1 MAGESP
7 DKSEQRKSSGET
19 TSGERDPRL
28 TVFRQ
33 ASPGAAASGV
43 DQPTAIFR
51 TPAEPSAPAS
61 AEPGT
66 ESGSVENDARL
77 RAAVAAWVASADDEG
92 APTATEAP
100 SEAAEAEVPA
110 RGPGN
115 ASEEL
120 SGDQAGSGISAERE
134 SAAAGEA
141 GSPEEDEADVSESS
155 GQDDERASGDEAG
168 PGASAETEPAVAE
181 GLASEADGGAAEP
194 ESRDGDT
201 SEARDG
207 DTSEFAEPGS
217 APESEPA
224 HEAAASVP
232 SDQDAVQTPD
242 GESDSGTS
250 TEPESAGAG
259 GSASE
264 DAKPTSQPASS
275 DEAAASA
282 PSGRDDEA
290 NSGDEPRSDATAE
303 LDAADAEGP
312 GSEAAK
318 PAAVPA
324 PVGEAEAP
332 AGQDA
337 DEDGSSGSAAASAES
352 TPSGTGPGT
361 GTRTDDAART
371 APAKGQESADAKGAA
386 TAEEAAPKRA
396 VDQPTAV
403 FKAPRRPRVDQ
414 PTTALKVPPAP
425 RSKPEPEAE
434 PEPSKPGPKADVPRS
449 STFVPLRADDV
460 RSPAEAKS
468 QAAAPPAVTPAAA
481 TPSAPAS
488 LTEAERT
495 KQQPMPPLPP
505 LDLLAELTNAPPP
518 PQTPVRTVFRR
529 IKIWTPLVLLLL
541 VVFAVVQ
548 AVRPLPDPSLALSAE
563 PTFTFKGGPLSLPWP
578 DEGQGA
584 VEVEGVGSI
593 GTYGAQQPAPIA
605 SVAKT
610 MTAYVILR
618 DHPISG
624 KEVGQKITVDQQAED
639 ESKNDDESTA
649 QISMG
654 QQFTEKQML
663 QLLMIPSGNN
673 AARLL
678 ARWDS
683 KTEAEFVKKMNDA
696 AKDLGMTN
704 STYTDPSGLKATT
717 VSTPQD
723 QLKLAKAVMQNDVF
737 RDIVNTT
744 MTTIPGIDGNIR
756 NNNDKALLLDGVGG
770 IKTGSSTPAGGNLLW
785 SANVEV
791 DGKVRRIVGITMG
804 AQKATILNDKLDL
817 AIDYSIKVI
826 QAAQAGVTSAT
837 VVKKGDVVG
846 YVDNGLGG
854 RTAVIATKDLKAVGW
869 GGLKVEIA
877 LSDSGKT
884 LPHSAKAGAVV
895 GQVSVGS
902 GTGKVTAPVA
912 LQQDL
917 VEPGLGDK
925 LTRLG

>member
-1 MAGESP
+1 M
-7 DKSEQRKSSGET
+7 
-19 TSGERDPRL
+19 
-28 TVFRQ
+28 
-33 ASPGAAASGV
+33 
-43 DQPTAIFR
+43 
-51 TPAEPSAPAS
+51 
-61 AEPGT
+61 
-66 ESGSVENDARL
+66 
-77 RAAVAAWVASADDEG
+77 
-92 APTATEAP
+92 
-100 SEAAEAEVPA
+100 
-110 RGPGN
+110 
-115 ASEEL
+115 
-120 SGDQAGSGISAERE
+120 
-134 SAAAGEA
+134 
-141 GSPEEDEADVSESS
+141 
-155 GQDDERASGDEAG
+155 
-168 PGASAETEPAVAE
+168 
-181 GLASEADGGAAEP
+181 
-194 ESRDGDT
+194 
-201 SEARDG
+201 
-207 DTSEFAEPGS
+207 
-217 APESEPA
+217 
-224 HEAAASVP
+224 
-232 SDQDAVQTPD
+232 
-242 GESDSGTS
+242 
-250 TEPESAGAG
+250 
-259 GSASE
+259 
-264 DAKPTSQPASS
+264 
-275 DEAAASA
+275 
-282 PSGRDDEA
+282 
-290 NSGDEPRSDATAE
+290 
-303 LDAADAEGP
+303 
-312 GSEAAK
+312 
-318 PAAVPA
+318 
-324 PVGEAEAP
+324 
-332 AGQDA
+332 
-337 DEDGSSGSAAASAES
+337 
-352 TPSGTGPGT
+352 
-361 GTRTDDAART
+361 
-371 APAKGQESADAKGAA
+371 
-386 TAEEAAPKRA
+386 
-396 VDQPTAV
+396 
-403 FKAPRRPRVDQ
+403 
-414 PTTALKVPPAP
+414 PPAP
-425 RSKPEPEAE
+425 RSKPEPKA
-434 PEPSKPGPKADVPRS
+434 EPSKPEPKADVPRS

-460 RSPAEAKS
+460 RNPAEVKS
-468 QAAAPPAVTPAAA
+468 QAAAPAAATPAAT

-505 LDLLAELTNAPPP
+505 LDLLAELTNTPPP

-548 AVRPLPDPSLALSAE
+548 AVRPLPNPSLALSAE

-683 KTEAEFVKKMNDA
+683 KSEAEFVKKMNDA

-804 AQKATILNDKLDL
+804 AQKAAILNDKLDL

-895 GQVSVGS
+895 GQVSVGT

-917 VEPGLGDK
+917 MEPGLGDK

>member
-1 MAGESP
+1 M
-7 DKSEQRKSSGET
+7 
-19 TSGERDPRL
+19 
-28 TVFRQ
+28 
-33 ASPGAAASGV
+33 
-43 DQPTAIFR
+43 
-51 TPAEPSAPAS
+51 
-61 AEPGT
+61 
-66 ESGSVENDARL
+66 
-77 RAAVAAWVASADDEG
+77 
-92 APTATEAP
+92 
-100 SEAAEAEVPA
+100 
-110 RGPGN
+110 
-115 ASEEL
+115 
-120 SGDQAGSGISAERE
+120 
-134 SAAAGEA
+134 
-141 GSPEEDEADVSESS
+141 
-155 GQDDERASGDEAG
+155 
-168 PGASAETEPAVAE
+168 
-181 GLASEADGGAAEP
+181 
-194 ESRDGDT
+194 
-201 SEARDG
+201 
-207 DTSEFAEPGS
+207 
-217 APESEPA
+217 
-224 HEAAASVP
+224 P
-232 SDQDAVQTPD
+232 SDQDAGQTPD
-242 GESDSGTS
+242 GESGSGTS
-250 TEPESAGAG
+250 AEPESGGVG
-259 GSASE
+259 GSVSE
-264 DAKPTSQPASS
+264 DAEPTSQPASS
-275 DEAAASA
+275 DDAAASA
-282 PSGRDDEA
+282 PSGRDDEE
-290 NSGDEPRSDATAE
+290 NSGDGPGLDATAE

-324 PVGEAEAP
+324 PAGEAEA

-337 DEDGSSGSAAASAES
+337 DEDGSSESAES
-352 TPSGTGPGT
+352 TPSGTG
-361 GTRTDDAART
+361 TRIDDAART
-371 APAKGQESADAKGAA
+371 APAKGKESADAKSDAA
-386 TAEEAAPKRA
+386 AGEAAPKRA

-403 FKAPRRPRVDQ
+403 FKAPRRPSVDQ

-425 RSKPEPEAE
+425 RSKPEPKA
-434 PEPSKPGPKADVPRS
+434 EPSKPEPKADVPRS

-460 RSPAEAKS
+460 RNPAEVKS
-468 QAAAPPAVTPAAA
+468 QAAAPAAA

-505 LDLLAELTNAPPP
+505 LDLLAELTNTPPP

-548 AVRPLPDPSLALSAE
+548 AVRPLPNPSLALSAE

-683 KTEAEFVKKMNDA
+683 KSEAEFVKKMNDA

-804 AQKATILNDKLDL
+804 AQKAAILNDKLDL

-895 GQVSVGS
+895 GQVSVGT

-917 VEPGLGDK
+917 MEPGLGDK